1 MNNAYQEILSR
12 EAKIIFITDDTACTY
27 SNRILIPENKV
38 FGDLLSVIPLQLLAY
53 YLSLEKGYN
62 PDFPRNLAKSVVV
75 E

>member
-1 MNNAYQEILSR
+1 MNNVYQEILSR
-12 EAKIIFITDDTACTY
+12 EANIIFITDDTKCKY
-27 SNRILIPENKV
+27 PNRILIPENKV